1 MVAAHLTP
9 VDAHVRRRDRRVT
22 VGVPV
27 RNGAATLRDMLS
39 AIERQTHREL
49 EVVVADN
56 ASTDGTS
63 DVVREFAERDP
74 RFRLLRHDQ
83 PLTMIQNWR
92 SVYEASA
99 TPYFMWAADDDVIS
113 DDYVEGLLTALD
125 DHPDAGLAFGEV
137 VRSQG
142 LDDSYIGKP
151 PYDYRCATR
160 GTSVLRRLV
169 ADKNGGFAIYG
180 LFRREVL
187 GAYRWHE
194 HSLSPDWPLMIHVLV
209 RTEVVQ
215 VDGPT
220 LYYRFER
227 PKGAEE
233 RAQRQSYRS
242 MESYPT
248 ARLSWSC
255 GVASRSAAAARGTR
269 RSAVLDAMVVF
280 LGIVYMNRGPILQ
293 RVLARLLPGR

>member
-1 MVAAHLTP
+1 VGQLEP
-9 VDAHVRRRDRRVT
+9 KDRRVT

-39 AIERQTHREL
+39 AIERQTHHDL

-92 SVYEASA
+92 SVYEACA

-113 DDYVEGLLTALD
+113 DDYVEGLLSALER
-125 DHPDAGLAFGEV
+125 HPEAGLAFGQV

-142 LDDSYIGKP
+142 LDDSYLSKP
-151 PYDYRCATR
+151 PYDYRCDTR
-160 GTSVLRRLV
+160 GHSVLRRLL

-180 LFRREVL
+180 LFRRKVL
-187 GAYRWHE
+187 EAYGWHE
-194 HSLSPDWPLMIHVLV
+194 HSLSPDWPLMIHLLV
-209 RTEVVQ
+209 RTDIVQ
-215 VDGPT
+215 VTGPT
-220 LYYRFER
+220 MYYRFER

-233 RAQRQSYRS
+233 RAQRQSYRP
-242 MESYPT
+242 MESFPT

-269 RSAVLDAMVVF
+269 RSALLDAAIVF
-280 LGIVYMNRGPILQ
+280 FGILHMNRGSILQ
-293 RVLARLLPGR
+293 RLRARLAPSR

>member
-1 MVAAHLTP
+1 MAAARLTP
-9 VDAHVRRRDRRVT
+9 VDQQEPRGRRVT

-27 RNGAATLRDMLS
+27 RNGAATLRDMLA

-49 EVVVADN
+49 QVIVADN

-92 SVYEASA
+92 SVYEACA

-113 DDYVEGLLTALD
+113 DDYVAGLLSALEA
-125 DHPDAGLAFGEV
+125 HPDAGLAFGEV

-142 LDDSYIGKP
+142 LDDSYLNKP

-160 GTSVLRRLV
+160 GQSVLRRLL

-187 GAYRWHE
+187 EAYGWHE

-209 RTEVVQ
+209 RTDIVQ
-215 VDGPT
+215 VSGPM
-220 LYYRFER
+220 LYYRFDR

-242 MESYPT
+242 MESFPT

-255 GVASRSAAAARGTR
+255 GVASRSAAAARGAR
-269 RSAVLDAMVVF
+269 RSAVLDAAVVF
-280 LGIVYMNRGPILQ
+280 LGILYMNRGTILQ
-293 RVLARLLPGR
+293 RLRARLLSAR

>member
-1 MVAAHLTP
+1 M
-9 VDAHVRRRDRRVT
+9 T

-27 RNGAATLRDMLS
+27 RNGAGTLRDMLS
-39 AIERQTHREL
+39 AIERQTHRDL

-63 DVVREFAERDP
+63 DVVREFTERDP

-92 SVYEASA
+92 SVYEACA

-113 DDYVEGLLTALD
+113 DNYIADLLSALERY
-125 DHPDAGLAFGEV
+125 PEAGLAFGEV

-142 LDDSYIGKP
+142 LDDSYLSKP
-151 PYDYRCATR
+151 PYDYRCDTR
-160 GTSVLRRLV
+160 GQSVLRRLL

-187 GAYRWHE
+187 EAYGWHE

-209 RTEVVQ
+209 RTDIVQ
-215 VDGPT
+215 VTGAT
-220 LYYRFER
+220 MYYRFER

-233 RAQRQSYRS
+233 RAQRQSYRA
-242 MESYPT
+242 MESFPT

-255 GVASRSAAAARGTR
+255 GIASRSAAAARGAR
-269 RSAVLDAMVVF
+269 RSAILDAAIVF
-280 LGIVYMNRGPILQ
+280 LGIIYMNRAAIRQ
-293 RVLARLLPGR
+293 RLRAQVLRGR